1 MEADPIVVL
10 YHTLCVS
17 SQSKM
22 AIVHGNKDQK
32 PIVFIYLKTKIP
44 ILNTKFNKNRKASRA
59 VL

>member
-22 AIVHGNKDQK
+22 AMVHENKDQK
-32 PIVFIYLKTKIP
+32 PIVFIYLKKDSYIKYKIQ
-44 ILNTKFNKNRKASRA
+44 
-59 VL
+59 